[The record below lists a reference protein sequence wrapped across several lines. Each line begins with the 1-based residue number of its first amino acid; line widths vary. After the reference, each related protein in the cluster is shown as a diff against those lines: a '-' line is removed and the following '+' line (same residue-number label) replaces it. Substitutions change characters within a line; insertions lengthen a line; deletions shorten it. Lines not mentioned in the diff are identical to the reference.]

1 MDGKNEVNLNKYVGR
16 RLSQMKMLMRTLET
30 ELEQAKGGR
39 ELTLDRALVEQA
51 VDVLE
56 IFIEDCDG
64 ATGGNRDR
72 SKVEQ
77 QQQKPTVARLN

>member
-16 RLSQMKMLMRTLET
+16 RLSQMKMLMRTLEN

-39 ELTLDRALVEQA
+39 ELTLDRSLVEQA